1 MPFGNFS
8 IGKDVVIDVLT
19 PSGGVLQL
27 PATVTGFESKPVY
40 NRIKS
45 KPLNG
50 INLEVDI
57 PEGWEGTI
65 TLDRQNSA
73 IDDFF
78 AQQELAYYAG
88 QNVLMGTLTET
99 ISESNGVISQYRY
112 TNVSLRFEEAGK
124 KTGDDKITQTIGFF
138 ASQRL
143 KVS

>member
-1 MPFGNFS
+1 MPFGNFNT
-8 IGKDVVIDVLT
+8 GKDVVIDVIT
-19 PSGGVLQL
+19 PSGVLQL
-27 PATVTGFESKPVY
+27 PATVTSFESKPIY

-57 PEGWEGTI
+57 PEGWEGSI
-65 TLDRQNSA
+65 GLDRQNSA

-99 ISESNGVISQYRY
+99 IAEASGAISQYRY
-112 TNVSLRFEEAGK
+112 TNVSLRFDEAGK
-124 KTGDDKITQTIGFF
+124 KTGDNKITQTIGFF
-138 ASQRL
+138 ASQRV